1 MAHVRDRGIPYWH
14 PTVPDFYGSDMQ
26 PRCTR
31 RRPSTKTKCVRT
43 LFSGIIHA
51 FDRITI
57 YVDDRLSENVIK
69 SRIGND
75 CNKVEVRYP
84 IHKYH
89 RIWATKI
96 ELFQPTPEALVELS
110 RIVGV
115 RNLTKISRAE
125 IAIDWLTSNKRHAT
139 DIGRYLLEH
148 MVVRW
153 TRASVKIEDA
163 TVYFNR
169 RTSSN
174 GKPSPKST
182 VFYVDRPS
190 KLLAGRNPSACCHLE
205 RRLADHASCSLVG
218 LNTLDDCIS
227 FDHLLFWQSELCL
240 CEFSSKAGLGKALS
254 ARKGLSGSAFRG
266 RAMHFLQEHRAAPA
280 YAPAYVLQNC
290 LHAAPII
297 RQTLTGIDNKHIL
310 TTQMRA

>member
-1 MAHVRDRGIPYWH
+1 M
-14 PTVPDFYGSDMQ
+14 
-26 PRCTR
+26 
-31 RRPSTKTKCVRT
+31 
-43 LFSGIIHA
+43 FSGIIHA

-75 CNKVEVRYP
+75 CNNVEVRHP

-125 IAIDWLTSNKRHAT
+125 IAIDWLTSNKGNAT

-148 MVVRW
+148 MVVPW
-153 TRASVKIEDA
+153 TRASVRIEDT

-174 GKPSPKST
+174 GKPSPKGT

-190 KLLAGRNPSACCHLE
+190 KLLAGRHPSACCHLE
-205 RRLADHASCSLVG
+205 QRLADHASCSSIG

-227 FDHLLFWQSELCL
+227 FDHLRFWQSELRL
-240 CEFSSKAGLGKALS
+240 RQFSSKADLGAALS
-254 ARKGLSGSAFRG
+254 IRAGLSGSAHRS
-266 RAMHFLQEHRAAPA
+266 RAMHFLKQHRAAPA
-280 YAPAYVLQNC
+280 YAPAYVLQSC
-290 LHAAPII
+290 VRAAPII
-297 RQTLTGIDNKHIL
+297 RRTLTRIDNKHL
-310 TTQMRA
+310 LATQMCT